1 MQIIIEYILIGRRL
15 ATSVFVVG
23 VALSAML
30 LAGCAKPMN
39 FVHPGADL
47 SYIRSVAIVP
57 FKNLTQEK
65 CAEEKVMHVVATEM
79 LRRGLEV
86 VEFGEVAKV
95 LRGEGYGR
103 DEGSLNRAVAENASR
118 RLGVQA
124 FLVGAVQEYGQ
135 SDKGG
140 DAYPEVCV
148 SLRLLDAKTCTILWE
163 ANHSL
168 KGATVLDRLFGIGKK
183 SRTDLSRDVVVEMF
197 ASLFEHKRDVPS
209 NLARQL
215 GSELHNGLAGM

>member
-1 MQIIIEYILIGRRL
+1 MKNMIGLILFLRRG
-15 ATSVFVVG
+15 TG
-23 VALSAML
+23 ALPLMLVMASLL

-39 FVHPGADL
+39 YVHPNADL
-47 SYIRSVAIVP
+47 SYVRSVAIVP

-79 LRRGLEV
+79 LRRGVDV

-95 LRGEGYGR
+95 LRGEGHGK
-103 DEGSLNRAVAENASR
+103 DEGSINRKVAEGAAR

-135 SDKGG
+135 STKGG
-140 DAYPEVCV
+140 DAYLEVCV
-148 SLRLLDAKTCTILWE
+148 SLRLIDAKTCTILWE
-163 ANHSL
+163 ATHSL
-168 KGATVLDRLFGIGKK
+168 KGTTVLDRLFGIGKQ

-197 ASLFEHKRDVPS
+197 ASLFEHEREMPAA
-209 NLARQL
+209 LARHETK
-215 GSELHNGLAGM
+215 ELRNGLAGM